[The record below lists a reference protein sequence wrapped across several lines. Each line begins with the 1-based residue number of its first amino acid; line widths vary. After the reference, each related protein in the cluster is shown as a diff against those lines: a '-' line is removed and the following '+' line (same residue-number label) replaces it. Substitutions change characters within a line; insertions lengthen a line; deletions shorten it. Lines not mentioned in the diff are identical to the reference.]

1 MFETSNTNRIQ
12 LKVEARPL
20 SLRSTSSYYRESR
33 SASIDPVAS
42 SNV

>member
-12 LKVEARPL
+12 LKVEASPL
-20 SLRSTSSYYRESR
+20 SLRSTSSHYRESG

-42 SNV
+42 GNV